1 MYHTEI
7 ITFIEQPVFTRLL
20 LELVDDDAYRRF
32 QNELAANPEKGPVVK
47 GSGGLRK
54 ARLALPGR
62 GKSGGA
68 RVLYLWF
75 ASHRT
80 VVFYFI
86 FTKGEM
92 EDLPAAQMKA
102 IKNEVQRIK
111 KSFGQRD

>member
-1 MYHTEI
+1 M
-7 ITFIEQPVFTRLL
+7 TFVEHPVFTRLL

-75 ASHRT
+75 PRHDT
-80 VVFYFI
+80 FVFYFI
-86 FTKGEM
+86 YTKGEM
-92 EDLPAAQMKA
+92 ENIPAAQMKA
-102 IKNEVQRIK
+102 IKYEVQRIK
-111 KSFGQRD
+111 KAFGQGD